1 MSIIRIIL
9 VVMGGWYHSAH
20 ASDSLSKSP

>member
-1 MSIIRIIL
+1 MKKCIKTLFLSIIL

-20 ASDSLSKSP
+20 AS